1 MKVYK
6 STDFHIDGSSAVTL
20 GNFDGIHIGHQELI
34 KTVEYYSKRDGLTS
48 VMFSFYPH
56 PVAFFDKKHNFQT
69 LLSPQE
75 KMFVAEKLNIDVL
88 VQYPFT
94 RDFASLSPEDFFKLL
109 VEKTSCKVLVV
120 GENYAFGKNRA
131 GDLKRLTQLGELYG
145 VKVIGISSVNS
156 DGERVSST
164 RIRGLIAKADMEEVT
179 KLLGKPYIV
188 IGNVEHGDK
197 RGRKMNFPTVN
208 LNPPNEKML
217 PPDGVYFS
225 KVIYDGRKFD
235 GITNV
240 GTNPTF
246 GENYRRVETHILN
259 FDEEIY
265 GKEVVVGLFK
275 KIRDEVRFE
284 NMDKLKAQLEK
295 DKATALDFSA
305 TLEMSEYVF

>member
-1 MKVYK
+1 
-6 STDFHIDGSSAVTL
+6 
-20 GNFDGIHIGHQELI
+20 
-34 KTVEYYSKRDGLTS
+34 
-48 VMFSFYPH
+48 
-56 PVAFFDKKHNFQT
+56 
-69 LLSPQE
+69 
-75 KMFVAEKLNIDVL
+75 
-88 VQYPFT
+88 
-94 RDFASLSPEDFFKLL
+94 
-109 VEKTSCKVLVV
+109 
-120 GENYAFGKNRA
+120 
-131 GDLKRLTQLGELYG
+131 
-145 VKVIGISSVNS
+145 
-156 DGERVSST
+156 
-164 RIRGLIAKADMEEVT
+164 
-179 KLLGKPYIV
+179 
-188 IGNVEHGDK
+188 
-197 RGRKMNFPTVN
+197 
-208 LNPPNEKML
+208 ML

-225 KVIYDGRKFD
+225 KVIYDGRKVD